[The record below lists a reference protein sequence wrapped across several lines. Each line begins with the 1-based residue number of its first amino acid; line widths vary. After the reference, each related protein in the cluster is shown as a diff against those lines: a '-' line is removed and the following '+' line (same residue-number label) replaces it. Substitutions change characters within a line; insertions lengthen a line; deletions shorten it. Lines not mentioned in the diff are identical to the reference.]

1 MPERLQTSDGVSI
14 AFQYLQGEPP
24 VVVFLPGFFSH
35 MQGTKA
41 LWLEQKCRERGQA
54 YLRFDYRGHGESG
67 GRFENGTI
75 SDWLEDTLLVLDHVP
90 EGPVLAVGSSMGGWI
105 ALLAALARP
114 EIVRGVVGIATA
126 ADMTRLMYERRL
138 DDQQREELYS
148 RGTIRQPGPY
158 SEEPVTITRRLIEDG
173 ERHLLLN
180 RERLDLDIPVRL
192 IHGKK
197 DADIPWETSQA
208 LQRKIG
214 EERCELILVPDGEH
228 RLSREQDLELIDRV
242 VRGIH
247 IRQL

>member
-1 MPERLQTSDGVSI
+1 MPQFLQTQDGLSI

-90 EGPVLAVGSSMGGWI
+90 EGPV
-105 ALLAALARP
+105 
-114 EIVRGVVGIATA
+114 
-126 ADMTRLMYERRL
+126 
-138 DDQQREELYS
+138 
-148 RGTIRQPGPY
+148 
-158 SEEPVTITRRLIEDG
+158 TITRRLIEDG

-228 RLSREQDLELIDRV
+228 RLSREQDLVLIDRV
-242 VRGIH
+242 VRDVLVRLGSI
-247 IRQL
+247 